1 MQTNTQAQT
10 IESRVIKAAAR
21 YLTNHGYEI
30 IDTLNDTQLEDVC
43 NLVALTNDKS
53 EVVFLNLSYTLTA
66 DDLDKGE
73 EPTRQQFEQVAVK
86 WLFSGIADTAD
97 KTIRFDSMR
106 LVIMGDDGRRA
117 LIKHHVNCI
126 NN

>member
-1 MQTNTQAQT
+1 MSTNTQAQT
-10 IESRVIKAAAR
+10 IESRVIKAAAK

-43 NLVALTNDKS
+43 NLVALATDKS
-53 EVVFLNLSYTLTA
+53 EVVFLNLSYTLIA
-66 DDLDKGE
+66 EDLDKGE

-106 LVIMGDDGRRA
+106 LVIMGDDDRA
-117 LIKHHVNCI
+117 LIRHHVNCI
-126 NN
+126 N

>member
-1 MQTNTQAQT
+1 MSTNTQAQT

-53 EVVFLNLSYTLTA
+53 EVIFLNLSYTSIA
-66 DDLDKGE
+66 EDLDKGE
-73 EPTRQQFEQVAVK
+73 EPTRQQFEQAAVK
-86 WLFSGIADTAD
+86 WLVSEKLTTD
-97 KTIRFDSMR
+97 KAIRFDSMR
-106 LVIMGDDGRRA
+106 LVIMGDDDRA
-117 LIKHHVNCI
+117 LIRHHVNCI
-126 NN
+126 N

>member
-1 MQTNTQAQT
+1 MSTNTQAQT

-53 EVVFLNLSYTLTA
+53 EVIFLNLSYTSIA
-66 DDLDKGE
+66 EDLDKGE

-97 KTIRFDSMR
+97 KAIRFDSMR
-106 LVIMGDDGRRA
+106 LVIMGDDDRA
-117 LIKHHVNCI
+117 LIRHHVNCI
-126 NN
+126 N

>member
-1 MQTNTQAQT
+1 MSTNTQAQT

-53 EVVFLNLSYTLTA
+53 EVIFLNLSYTSIA
-66 DDLDKGE
+66 EDLDKGE
-73 EPTRQQFEQVAVK
+73 EPTRQQFEQAAVK
-86 WLFSGIADTAD
+86 WLVSGIADTAD
-97 KTIRFDSMR
+97 KEIRFDSMR
-106 LVIMGDDGRRA
+106 LVIMGSDRA
-117 LIKHHVNCI
+117 LIRHRINCI
-126 NN
+126 NK

>member
-1 MQTNTQAQT
+1 MSTNTQAQT

-53 EVVFLNLSYTLTA
+53 EVIFLNLSYTSIA
-66 DDLDKGE
+66 EDLDKGE

-86 WLFSGIADTAD
+86 WLFSGIADTVD
-97 KTIRFDSMR
+97 KAIRFDSMR
-106 LVIMGDDGRRA
+106 LVIMGDDDRA
-117 LIKHHVNCI
+117 LIRHHVNCI
-126 NN
+126 N